1 MLSVY
6 VCVCVCVC
14 VCFVYLHQHYLKNLV
29 LQHQINRYMTFTS
42 ELFLKIK
49 DIVESNFLISV
60 NYGQNLKKR
69 AGGVRTIGVFYRFPL
84 PAMTILK

>member
-1 MLSVY
+1 
-6 VCVCVCVC
+6 
-14 VCFVYLHQHYLKNLV
+14 
-29 LQHQINRYMTFTS
+29 MTFTS

-84 PAMTILK
+84 PAMTKLK